1 MPPAIGI
8 GRAVRAGRMLKLVPL
23 VPAPAGTPAADSR
36 PARRAARPGGT
47 SPGGASGGTG
57 PGGRH
62 PRCRARFPVR
72 SYPTHS
78 PSWEFSYKM
87 FWLVLAMGVTRLTA
101 PAGWLTLILSFTT
114 CTIPGFLLLL
124 GEWGHVGTWLVL
136 VIIAATVVA
145 VAPVTVRSLRQPAEV
160 PDPAEAEA
168 GVPVS
173 VS

>member
-1 MPPAIGI
+1 VLWA
-8 GRAVRAGRMLKLVPL
+8 L
-23 VPAPAGTPAADSR
+23 
-36 PARRAARPGGT
+36 
-47 SPGGASGGTG
+47 
-57 PGGRH
+57 
-62 PRCRARFPVR
+62 
-72 SYPTHS
+72 
-78 PSWEFSYKM
+78 

-136 VIIAATVVA
+136 VVIAATVVA
-145 VAPVTVRSLRQPAEV
+145 VAPVTVASLRQPPVAREQ
-160 PDPAEAEA
+160 AEAEA